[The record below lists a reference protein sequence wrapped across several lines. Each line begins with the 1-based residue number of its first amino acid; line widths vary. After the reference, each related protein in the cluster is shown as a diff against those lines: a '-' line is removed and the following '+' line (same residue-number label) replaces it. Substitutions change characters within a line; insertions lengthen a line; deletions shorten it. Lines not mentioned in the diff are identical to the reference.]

1 MLRLLSSHPL
11 SVLPAEAFTGDTIL
25 VAIKLRVPRPVRP
38 DGFLAGVEG
47 LAGLGVGTRGNEHS
61 CGQKDREAHQ
71 LGSRL
76 IHCLVT
82 APVASKDESRHMA
95 EEQVRRVTEVEEL
108 LLDWLYSFLTAE
120 EQDKLMA
127 WHLGVSL

>member
-47 LAGLGVGTRGNEHS
+47 LAGLGVGNRGNQDS

-76 IHCLVT
+76 IHYLVAT
-82 APVASKDESRHMA
+82 KTKGTLIGM
-95 EEQVRRVTEVEEL
+95 
-108 LLDWLYSFLTAE
+108 
-120 EQDKLMA
+120 DKA
-127 WHLGVSL
+127 GNTQGIHD